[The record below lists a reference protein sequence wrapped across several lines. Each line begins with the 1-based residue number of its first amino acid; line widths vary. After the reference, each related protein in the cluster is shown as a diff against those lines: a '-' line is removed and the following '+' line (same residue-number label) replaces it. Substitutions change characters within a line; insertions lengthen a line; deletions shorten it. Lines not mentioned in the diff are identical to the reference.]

1 MRMIHP
7 SVLGCF
13 ARLPSI
19 VVFLFSVLL
28 FSSPDSTARPPLVI
42 PIEPDYG
49 GDYDLFGGQ
58 NYLTNDDGLMLESL
72 TASHGMTLLKRTEQA
87 KAHLQALLN
96 PVEWNKLKAPVEMQK
111 QLYLALYWMAEAD
124 DAEADVEQVLQEIC
138 RRGQPQATEADTTLQ
153 EVLLYN
159 FRTAQSLGCLGFQ
172 GQVKLA
178 QGLTPLINKGA
189 WEGRHAHAI
198 PILPP
203 DHFPS
208 LAHQLFNY
216 EIFAGPLPR
225 ASSLNLAPSQV
236 EFAQRLIS
244 RGLLPADALKSR

>member
-1 MRMIHP
+1 
-7 SVLGCF
+7 
-13 ARLPSI
+13 
-19 VVFLFSVLL
+19 
-28 FSSPDSTARPPLVI
+28 
-42 PIEPDYG
+42 
-49 GDYDLFGGQ
+49 
-58 NYLTNDDGLMLESL
+58 
-72 TASHGMTLLKRTEQA
+72 
-87 KAHLQALLN
+87 
-96 PVEWNKLKAPVEMQK
+96 
-111 QLYLALYWMAEAD
+111 
-124 DAEADVEQVLQEIC
+124 
-138 RRGQPQATEADTTLQ
+138 
-153 EVLLYN
+153 
-159 FRTAQSLGCLGFQ
+159 
-172 GQVKLA
+172 VKLA